1 MLPMMRF
8 RPMFAAPA
16 ACLALLLGMAA
27 ESSTR
32 ITAHNAEPYHLRAKA
47 AIDSIPTRIGS
58 WSASPEKVPAE
69 AIKLLRPNDIRCLR
83 YVDNNESDPRW
94 FDRWASLLVDQCKDA
109 RDMDGHWPPN
119 CYVNSGEDE
128 TYAEPRDW
136 NVDGLP
142 IQGEEYHFSRV
153 SDTES
158 SRQAVYNFLIVPGK
172 GVVRD
177 MDGVRRAAGDYQQ
190 RYYGAAQFQLVM
202 NADLPQ
208 SQRDQIF
215 CTLMTPCVPV
225 IRTLISIDTPT
236 VSQGTASVGSAT
248 K

>member
-1 MLPMMRF
+1 MIRF
-8 RPMFAAPA
+8 RPILAAPVT
-16 ACLALLLGMAA
+16 CVALLLGMVA

-32 ITAHNAEPYHLRAKA
+32 LTPRDAEPYHARAKA
-47 AIDSIPTRIGS
+47 AIDSIPTRVGS

-69 AIKLLRPNDIRCLR
+69 AIQLLRPNDIRCLK

-119 CYVNSGEDE
+119 CYVNSGQDQ
-128 TYAEPRDW
+128 TYDQMRDW
-136 NVDGLP
+136 NVAGLL
-142 IQGEEYHFSRV
+142 IHGEEYHFSKV
-153 SDTES
+153 SATES
-158 SRQAVYNFLIVPGK
+158 SRQAVYNFLIVPGR
-172 GVVRD
+172 GIVRD
-177 MDGVRRAAGDYQQ
+177 MAGVRQVAGDYQQ

-208 SQRDQIF
+208 AERDQIF
-215 CTLMTPCVPV
+215 TTLMTPCVPV
-225 IRTLISIDTPT
+225 IRTLVSIEGP
-236 VSQGTASVGSAT
+236 SRTAESAAPGSAL